1 MTRNIHCSATTGRL
15 YDIHSYDVVCR
26 REIPERCHHCDELM
40 YHEIVDTMMLYDV
53 LLCACR
59 NGHERVVFIDKREEV

>member
-1 MTRNIHCSATTGRL
+1 MTRNIHCAPSGKL
-15 YDIHSYDVVCR
+15 YDIHSWDVVCR
-26 REIPERCHHCDELM
+26 RGIPEVCRECGELM
-40 YHEIVDTMMLYDV
+40 HHEIVDSMVLYDV